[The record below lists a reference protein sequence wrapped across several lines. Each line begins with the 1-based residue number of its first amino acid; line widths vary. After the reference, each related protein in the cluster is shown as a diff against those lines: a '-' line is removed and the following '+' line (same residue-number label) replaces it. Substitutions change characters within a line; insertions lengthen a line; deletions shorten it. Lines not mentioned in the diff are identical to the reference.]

1 MSIMPVPEVFQNAR
15 CHIQL
20 RPAAEAPRP
29 SPSRPAL
36 TPPIQTES
44 IAEHDPTL
52 LVAVLEDI
60 ESKRLAIEWL
70 LDAGLL
76 WQCLA

>member
-1 MSIMPVPEVFQNAR
+1 MPVSEVFQNAR
-15 CHIQL
+15 RPIL
-20 RPAAEAPRP
+20 LNPAAESPRP
-29 SPSRPAL
+29 SPSRPVVTL
-36 TPPIQTES
+36 PIEMQS

-52 LVAVLEDI
+52 LVAALEDI

-76 WQCLA
+76 WQGLA

>member
-1 MSIMPVPEVFQNAR
+1 MSIMPVSEVFQNAR
-15 CHIQL
+15 RPIQL
-20 RPAAEAPRP
+20 NPAAESPRS
-29 SPSRPAL
+29 SPSRPAVTL
-36 TPPIQTES
+36 PIEMQS

-52 LVAVLEDI
+52 LVAALEDI

-76 WQCLA
+76 WQGLA

>member
-1 MSIMPVPEVFQNAR
+1 MSNMPVSEVFQNAR
-15 CHIQL
+15 RPIL
-20 RPAAEAPRP
+20 LNPAAESPRP
-29 SPSRPAL
+29 SPSRPAVTL
-36 TPPIQTES
+36 PIEMQS

-52 LVAVLEDI
+52 LVAALEDI

-76 WQCLA
+76 WQGLA

>member
-1 MSIMPVPEVFQNAR
+1 MSIMSISEVSQNAR
-15 CHIQL
+15 HPIQL
-20 RPAAEAPRP
+20 NPAAESPRT
-29 SPSRPAL
+29 SPCRPAV
-36 TPPIQTES
+36 TPPIKTVS

-52 LVAVLEDI
+52 LVAALEDI

>member
-1 MSIMPVPEVFQNAR
+1 MSIMPISEVFQNAW
-15 CHIQL
+15 HPIQL
-20 RPAAEAPRP
+20 NPAAGSPRP
-29 SPSRPAL
+29 RPSRPAV

-52 LVAVLEDI
+52 LVAALEDI
-60 ESKRLAIEWL
+60 ESKRLALEWL

>member
-1 MSIMPVPEVFQNAR
+1 MQ
-15 CHIQL
+15 
-20 RPAAEAPRP
+20 
-29 SPSRPAL
+29 
-36 TPPIQTES
+36 S

-52 LVAVLEDI
+52 LVAALEDI

-76 WQCLA
+76 WQGLA